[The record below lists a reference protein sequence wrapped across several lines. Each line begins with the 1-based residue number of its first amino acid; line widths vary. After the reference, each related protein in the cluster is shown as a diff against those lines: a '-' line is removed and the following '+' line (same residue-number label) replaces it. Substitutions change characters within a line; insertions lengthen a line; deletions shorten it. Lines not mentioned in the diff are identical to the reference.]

1 MRQNAGSAQ
10 WGKTNEN
17 VFGNYEK
24 QEKRLAK
31 STLCIVS
38 RHKGRARRTA
48 KESEKE
54 IGRDH
59 RR

>member
-10 WGKTNEN
+10 WGKANQN
-17 VFGNYEK
+17 VFGNYER
-24 QEKRLAK
+24 QVIRLAK

-38 RHKGRARRTA
+38 RHKGRARRTG

-59 RR
+59 SR

>member
-10 WGKTNEN
+10 WGKANEN
-17 VFGNYEK
+17 VCGNYER
-24 QEKRLAK
+24 QGIRLVK

-48 KESEKE
+48 KERA
-54 IGRDH
+54 RD
-59 RR
+59 RKRSP